1 MLTFRFGKL
10 WLVLGWMLAPLIVVL
25 SLWPKPPELIGFE
38 QSDKLTHIIAYS
50 ILMLWFANIY
60 PQSSSRLR
68 LSIGFLAMGVC
79 LEFLQGMT
87 EYRQFSYVDMLANGI
102 GILLALYLARTRLAT
117 CLLHLD
123 TWLEH
128 SD

>member
-1 MLTFRFGKL
+1 MLPLRFGKL
-10 WLVLGWMLAPLIVVL
+10 WLALGWMLAALIVIL

-38 QSDKLTHIIAYS
+38 QSDKLAHIIAYS

-60 PQSSSRLR
+60 PQSSSRLQ
-68 LSIGFLAMGVC
+68 LGIGFFAMGVC

-87 EYRQFSYVDMLANGI
+87 EYRQFSYVDMLANGF
-102 GILLALYLARTRLAT
+102 GIILAIYLAKTRLAT

-123 TWLEH
+123 TWLER
-128 SD
+128 SA

>member
-1 MLTFRFGKL
+1 MLPLKFGKL
-10 WLVLGWMLAPLIVVL
+10 WLGLGWMLVALIVIL

-38 QSDKLTHIIAYS
+38 ESDKLAHIIAYS

-68 LSIGFLAMGVC
+68 LSIGFFAMGVC
-79 LEFLQGMT
+79 LEFLQGMS
-87 EYRQFSYVDMLANGI
+87 EYRQFSYADMLADGI
-102 GILLALYLARTRLAT
+102 GILVALYFAKTRLAT

-123 TWLEH
+123 TWLARLA
-128 SD
+128 